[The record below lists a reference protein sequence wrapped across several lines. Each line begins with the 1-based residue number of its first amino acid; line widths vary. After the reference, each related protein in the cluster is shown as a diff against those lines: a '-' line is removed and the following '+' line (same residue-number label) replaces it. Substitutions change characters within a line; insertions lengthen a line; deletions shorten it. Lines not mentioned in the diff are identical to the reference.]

1 MASHQKEKESLAL
14 ASVKIFFEVIRLPVA
29 FKTSL
34 DRESGCRE
42 SHKWKGR
49 I

>member
-1 MASHQKEKESLAL
+1 MASHQKGNRKPGPC
-14 ASVKIFFEVIRLPVA
+14 SVKIFFKVIRLPVA

-42 SHKWKGR
+42 SHEWKGR